1 MKMSKKRTDRDG
13 TRFVQAKE
21 RQEAYDSLSTLDKIA
36 LLDRRLGAGKGAK
49 KQRARLA
56 KALAKEQVAS

>member
-1 MKMSKKRTDRDG
+1 MTKKRPDREG
-13 TRFVQAKE
+13 TRFVQAQE
-21 RQEAYDSLSTLDKIA
+21 RQEAYDALSTLDKIA

-56 KALAKEQVAS
+56 KALAKEKVAS